1 MGPDTPI
8 NIGLLYSFS
17 GVTAAQELSQWRG
30 ATQAIAEI
38 NQNGGINGRPLNAI
52 HLDPQSDDVLFRAMA
67 EELITE
73 HEVNVIFGGYT
84 SSSRKAMSPIVEKY
98 RRLLFY
104 SQLYEGFE
112 FSENIFYGGAAPN
125 QNCVQLAD
133 YLAAQFGARVYLIG
147 SRYIYPYECNRN
159 MQELILQRH
168 DGAVIGERYLDLNA
182 PYEAFLPII
191 DEVMK
196 KQPDFIF
203 STVVGQTVP
212 FLYQAYK
219 AAGLDPARMPIGS
232 LNTSETE
239 IAIMGAEAAKGHFTS
254 APYFQ
259 SINTKANQ
267 SALKQFRKQFGPEM
281 STDMNWE
288 ATYSQVHLFAK
299 AMAECGSDHIYP
311 LSTALGG
318 SQFDAPQGRIRI
330 DQLNQHTGLY
340 PRIGMANE
348 NGQFTIVQESRRIVD
363 PDPYMTNQIQGD
375 WVTKL
380 TTVGYPYAPS
390 R

>member
-1 MGPDTPI
+1 MASDNPI

-30 ATQAIAEI
+30 ATQAIVEI
-38 NQNGGINGRPLNAI
+38 NQRGGINGRPLQGI
-52 HLDPQSDDVLFRAMA
+52 HLDPQSDNSQFRALA
-67 EELITE
+67 EKLIVE
-73 HEVNVIFGGYT
+73 HGVKVIFGGYT
-84 SSSRKAMSPIVEKY
+84 SSSRKAMSPVVEKY

-125 QNCVQLAD
+125 QNCLQLAN
-133 YLAAQFGARVYLIG
+133 YLTGKFGARVYLIG
-147 SRYIYPYECNRN
+147 SRYVYPYECNRN
-159 MQELILQRH
+159 MQALILQHH

-182 PYEAFLPII
+182 SYESFLPVVEEIK
-191 DEVMK
+191 K

-212 FLYQAYK
+212 YLYQAYL
-219 AAGLDPARMPIGS
+219 AAGLDPQCMPIGS

-239 IAIMGAEAAKGHFTS
+239 IAIMGIDAARGHYSS

-259 SINTKANQ
+259 SIDTVSNHQ
-267 SALKQFRKQFGPEM
+267 ALAQFRHQFGEGL

-288 ATYSQVHLFAK
+288 ATYSQVHLFAS
-299 AMAECGSDHIYP
+299 AMTECGSDDMQP
-311 LSTALGG
+311 LSEALRG

-330 DQLNQHTGLY
+330 DKLNQHTGLY
-340 PRIGMANE
+340 PRIGIANSE
-348 NGQFTIVQESRRIVD
+348 GQFTLVQEARRMVE

-375 WVTKL
+375 WTTKL
-380 TTVGYPYAPS
+380 TAVGFS
-390 R
+390 HGS

>member
-133 YLAAQFGARVYLIG
+133 YLAAQFGTRVYLIG

-168 DGAVIGERYLDLNA
+168 DGYLDLNA

-311 LSTALGG
+311 LSTALRG

>member
-1 MGPDTPI
+1 
-8 NIGLLYSFS
+8 
-17 GVTAAQELSQWRG
+17 
-30 ATQAIAEI
+30 
-38 NQNGGINGRPLNAI
+38 
-52 HLDPQSDDVLFRAMA
+52 
-67 EELITE
+67 
-73 HEVNVIFGGYT
+73 
-84 SSSRKAMSPIVEKY
+84 VEKY

-133 YLAAQFGARVYLIG
+133 YLTGQFGARVYLIG

-191 DEVMK
+191 EEIAK

-212 FLYQAYK
+212 FLYQAYQ

-239 IAIMGAEAAKGHFTS
+239 IAIMGAEVAQGHFSS

-259 SINTKANQ
+259 SVSTKANQ
-267 SALKQFRKQFGPEM
+267 AALKQFHQQFGPELT
-281 STDMNWE
+281 TDMNWE

-311 LSTALGG
+311 LSAALRG

-330 DQLNQHTGLY
+330 DPLNQHTGLY

-348 NGQFTIVQESRRIVD
+348 QGQFTVVQESRRIVE

-380 TTVGYPYAPS
+380 TTVGYPHAT
-390 R
+390 

>member
-38 NQNGGINGRPLNAI
+38 NQNGGINGRPLSAI

-67 EELITE
+67 EQLITE

-212 FLYQAYK
+212 FLYQVYK
-219 AAGLDPARMPIGS
+219 AAGLDPTRMPIGS

-259 SINTKANQ
+259 SINTGANQ

-311 LSTALGG
+311 LSTALRG

-363 PDPYMTNQIQGD
+363 PDPYMTHQIQGD

>member
-1 MGPDTPI
+1 MESDKPI

-30 ATQAIAEI
+30 ATQAIHEI
-38 NQNGGINGRPLNAI
+38 NLRGGINGRPLNGI
-52 HLDPQSDDVLFRAMA
+52 HLDPQSDNVQFRALA
-67 EELITE
+67 EKLILD
-73 HEVNVIFGGYT
+73 HQVNVIFGGYT

-125 QNCVQLAD
+125 QNCLQLAN
-133 YLAAQFGARVYLIG
+133 YLTDKFGARVYLIG
-147 SRYIYPYECNRN
+147 SRYVYPYECNRN
-159 MQELILQRH
+159 MQALILQHH

-182 PYEAFLPII
+182 SYQSFLPVIEDI
-191 DEVMK
+191 AK

-212 FLYQAYK
+212 YLYQAYL
-219 AAGLDPARMPIGS
+219 AAGLDPEKMPIGS

-239 IAIMGAEAAKGHFTS
+239 IAIMGIDAARGHYSST
-254 APYFQ
+254 PYFQ
-259 SINTKANQ
+259 SINTPANHQ
-267 SALKQFRKQFGPEM
+267 ALAQFRQQFGDSL

-288 ATYSQVHLFAK
+288 ATYSQVHLFAN
-299 AMAECGSDHIYP
+299 AMAECGTDDMQA
-311 LSTALGG
+311 LSEALRG

-330 DQLNQHTGLY
+330 DKLNQHTGLY
-340 PRIGMANE
+340 PRIGIANDS
-348 NGQFTIVQESRRIVD
+348 GQFTVVQEARRMVE
-363 PDPYMTNQIQGD
+363 PDPYMANQIQGD
-375 WVTKL
+375 WTTKL
-380 TTVGYPYAPS
+380 SAVEFS
-390 R
+390 HE